1 MRDDLDQRI
10 LQTLQKNGK
19 LTYEEIGKLLGRSP
33 STVRDRIEKMEEDRT
48 ILGYSAIADQER
60 LGIYSDSYVCAD
72 IDPDRMSSAVSALFS
87 IENVSE
93 ILSVTGEH
101 RLMMRVRTKSNR
113 ELVDI
118 IDKRLK
124 PLGFSNVKTIVILDS
139 IMRYPGL

>member
-10 LQTLQKNGK
+10 LQILQKNGK

-33 STVRDRIEKMEEDRT
+33 STVRDRIEKMEEERI

-60 LGIYSDSYVCAD
+60 LGIHSDSYVCAD
-72 IDPDRMSSAVSALFS
+72 IDPGRMSSAVSALFS

-101 RLMMRVRTKSNR
+101 RLMMRVRAKSNR

-118 IDKRLK
+118 IDRRLK
-124 PLGFSNVKTIVILDS
+124 PLGFSNIKTIVVLDS
-139 IMRYPGL
+139 VMRYPGL

>member
-1 MRDDLDQRI
+1 
-10 LQTLQKNGK
+10 
-19 LTYEEIGKLLGRSP
+19 
-33 STVRDRIEKMEEDRT
+33 
-48 ILGYSAIADQER
+48 
-60 LGIYSDSYVCAD
+60 
-72 IDPDRMSSAVSALFS
+72 MSSAVSALFS

-124 PLGFSNVKTIVILDS
+124 PLGFSNVKTIVVLDS

>member
-124 PLGFSNVKTIVILDS
+124 PLGFSNVKTIVVLDS